1 VKSGTMGAGKTLD
14 LLRVVYQYKQR
25 DKEVMVL
32 KPSISN
38 RGEGNSVIKS
48 RLDGTETNAHGISRI
63 DNILILLDQRIK
75 RSLEPDVIVVDESQF
90 LTEEQAEQLFKI
102 AHIRNIPVL
111 TYGLKT
117 TFQGKFF
124 EGSKR
129 LFELGDDFE
138 EIIGLCMCGK
148 RAKFNAR
155 VVNGKVV
162 KEGSE
167 IVVGD
172 EMYQPLCPKH
182 FIQGKLE

>member
-1 VKSGTMGAGKTLD
+1 MGAGKTLD

-25 DKEVMVL
+25 DKKVMVL

-38 RGEGNSVIKS
+38 RGEGNSIIKS
-48 RLDGTETNAHGISRI
+48 RLDGTETSAYGLSKV
-63 DNILILLDQRIK
+63 DNILILLDQRVQK
-75 RSLEPDVIVVDESQF
+75 NLTPDVVIVDESQF
-90 LTEEQAEQLFKI
+90 LTEKQVEQLFKI

-138 EIIGLCMCGK
+138 EVIGLCWCGK

-155 VVNGKVV
+155 TIDGSFVS
-162 KEGSE
+162 EGEE

-172 EMYQPLCPKH
+172 EIYQPLCPKH
-182 FIQGKLE
+182 FLQEKIKEV